1 MIRRPLWLLA
11 ALLAGLASLLLA
23 HDLFL
28 KLDSYFLE
36 PDAEVTVPLINGTF
50 GLSENAIDRVRFADI
65 SRSDLSG
72 RVRFDTTVVSA
83 RNDSTF
89 LALRTGPAGTQVF
102 GVSLYPGL
110 VEMSGAE
117 FHEYLREEGLR
128 RVIADRQRDGI
139 ADEPVTERYAK
150 HVKAV
155 VQAGDLRSDGFGAVL
170 GYPAELVP
178 LDNPYESRRGGAI
191 RFRALVNGVPAAGI
205 TVLSGGR
212 TPAGGRLPRRE
223 QVTDADGVV
232 TVRANARGRWYV
244 QFISIKPVVAPDRN
258 YDSEWATI
266 TFEVR

>member
-1 MIRRPLWLLA
+1 MIRRSLWVLT
-11 ALLAGLASLLLA
+11 ALLAGFASLLLA

-28 KLDSYFLE
+28 KLDRYFLE
-36 PDAEVTVPLINGTF
+36 PEAEVTIPLLNGTF
-50 GLSENAIDRVRFADI
+50 SRSENAIDRVRFADI
-65 SRSDLSG
+65 SRADSAG

-83 RNDSTF
+83 RNNSTF
-89 LALRTGPAGTQVF
+89 LALRTGPVGTQVF
-102 GVSLYPGL
+102 GVSIYPSL
-110 VEMSGAE
+110 VEMSSVE
-117 FHEYLREEGLR
+117 FHQYLRAEGLR

-139 ADEPVTERYAK
+139 AEEPVTERYAK

-155 VQAGDLRSDGFGAVL
+155 VQAGDLRTDGFGLVL

-178 LDNPYESRRGGAI
+178 LDNPYEARRGGAI
-191 RFRALVNGVPAAGI
+191 RFRALIHGAPAAGV

-212 TPAGGRLPRRE
+212 TPAGGQLPRRE

-244 QFISIKPVVAPDRN
+244 KFISIRPVVAPDRN